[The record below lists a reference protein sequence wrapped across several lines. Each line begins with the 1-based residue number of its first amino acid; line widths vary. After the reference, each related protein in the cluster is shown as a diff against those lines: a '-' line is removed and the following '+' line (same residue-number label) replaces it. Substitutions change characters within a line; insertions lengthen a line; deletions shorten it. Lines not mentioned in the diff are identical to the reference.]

1 MDVYMLREIFLYAN
15 RGRNMI
21 IMHSSIDL
29 CYSKMSEFENLNLIA
44 REFYKK
50 TKNTKKTESTPED

>member
-1 MDVYMLREIFLYAN
+1 
-15 RGRNMI
+15 MI
-21 IMHSSIDL
+21 IMHNSIDL